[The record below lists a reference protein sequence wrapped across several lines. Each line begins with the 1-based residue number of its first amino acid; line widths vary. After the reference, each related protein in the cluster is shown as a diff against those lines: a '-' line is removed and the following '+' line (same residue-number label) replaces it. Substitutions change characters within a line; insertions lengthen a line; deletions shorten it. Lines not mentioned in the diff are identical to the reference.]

1 MEDYLRQGLRVGMLT
16 IGDPGIYSTYMYMHR
31 CAADAG
37 WEARIVSGV
46 PSFCAVAARLGIS
59 LGEKDEEIHI
69 IPAAYDVR
77 ESLGFHG
84 TRIYMKSGKKLEELL
99 RVLRESMQDKESR
112 AHQDIYGISNCG
124 MLLREESKKNF

>member
-1 MEDYLRQGLRVGMLT
+1 M
-16 IGDPGIYSTYMYMHR
+16 
-31 CAADAG
+31 
-37 WEARIVSGV
+37 

-99 RVLRESMQDKESR
+99 WVLR
-112 AHQDIYGISNCG
+112 DIYGISNCG
-124 MLLREESKKNF
+124 MENEQVYCGLDELEQAKGYLTTVIVKEHVVQ